1 MEKLNDTLLYT
12 LDKCFRTYHQF
23 AQRNVRKAGY
33 DITIDQW
40 LILKSV
46 AENPDITQNDIS
58 KIVFK
63 DNASITR
70 IIQLLVN
77 AGYLAREL
85 HPSDRR
91 RMNLILTEKGK
102 QVTIDVNEIA
112 RSNRAA
118 ALANMSETHISQMKM
133 LLNQVIENCTSTNL
147 QLPHQ
152 HVVADHPTK
161 R

>member
-12 LDKCFRTYHQF
+12 LDKCFRTYNQF
-23 AQRNVRKAGY
+23 SQRNVRKAGY

-63 DNASITR
+63 DSASITR

-77 AGYLAREL
+77 AGYLKREM
-85 HPSDRR
+85 HSADRR
-91 RMNLILTEKGK
+91 RVNLTLTESGK
-102 QVTIDVNEIA
+102 KITIDVNEIA
-112 RSNRAA
+112 KQNRAS
-118 ALANMSETHISQMKM
+118 ALKDIDQKSIEEMKI
-133 LLNQVIENCTSTNL
+133 LLQKIIGNC
-147 QLPHQ
+147 QI
-152 HVVADHPTK
+152 
-161 R
+161 

>member
-1 MEKLNDTLLYT
+1 MEKLNNTLLYT
-12 LDKCFRTYHQF
+12 LDKCFRTYNQF

-46 AENPDITQNDIS
+46 VENPNITQKDIS

-70 IIQLLVN
+70 IIQLLIKQ
-77 AGYLAREL
+77 GFLISEI

-91 RMNLILTEKGK
+91 RVNLTLTETGK
-102 QVTIDVNEIA
+102 KITIDVNEIA
-112 RSNRAA
+112 LQNRAA
-118 ALANMSETHISQMKM
+118 ALKGIDEESIKLMRD
-133 LLNQVIENCTSTNL
+133 LLQKVIENCNNGS
-147 QLPHQ
+147 
-152 HVVADHPTK
+152 
-161 R
+161 

>member
-12 LDKCFRTYHQF
+12 LDKCFRTYNQF
-23 AQRNVRKAGY
+23 SQRNVRKAGY

-63 DNASITR
+63 DSASITR

-77 AGYLAREL
+77 AGYLKREN
-85 HPSDRR
+85 HTTDRR
-91 RMNLILTEKGK
+91 RVNLTLTESGK
-102 QVTIDVNEIA
+102 KITIDVNEIA
-112 RSNRAA
+112 KQNRAA
-118 ALANMSETHISQMKM
+118 ALKDVDQQSIEQMKS
-133 LLNQVIENCTSTNL
+133 LLQKIIGNC
-147 QLPHQ
+147 QM
-152 HVVADHPTK
+152 
-161 R
+161 

>member
-1 MEKLNDTLLYT
+1 MEKLNNTLLYT
-12 LDKCFRTYHQF
+12 LDKCFRTYNQF
-23 AQRNVRKAGY
+23 AQREVRKAGY

-77 AGYLAREL
+77 ADYLKRKE

-91 RMNLILTEKGK
+91 RMSLILTESGK
-102 QVTIDVNEIA
+102 KITLDVNKVAIKTEP
-112 RSNRAA
+112 
-118 ALANMSETHISQMKM
+118 
-133 LLNQVIENCTSTNL
+133 
-147 QLPHQ
+147 LP
-152 HVVADHPTK
+152 
-161 R
+161 

>member
-1 MEKLNDTLLYT
+1 MEKLNDTLLYN
-12 LDKCFRTYHQF
+12 LDKCFRTYNQF
-23 AQRNVRKAGY
+23 SQRNVRKAGY

-77 AGYLAREL
+77 AGYLLREI
-85 HPSDRR
+85 HATDRR
-91 RMNLILTEKGK
+91 RVNLTLTESGK
-102 QVTIDVNEIA
+102 KITIDVNEIA
-112 RSNRAA
+112 KQNRAT
-118 ALANMSETHISQMKM
+118 ALKDIDAESIEKMKLLLHQIMS
-133 LLNQVIENCTSTNL
+133 NCQT
-147 QLPHQ
+147 
-152 HVVADHPTK
+152 
-161 R
+161 

>member
-12 LDKCFRTYHQF
+12 LDKCFRTYNQF

-46 AENPDITQNDIS
+46 AENPDITQNDIG

-77 AGYLAREL
+77 AGYLVREVY
-85 HPSDRR
+85 PTDRR
-91 RMNLILTEKGK
+91 RVNLILTESGK
-102 QVTIDVNEIA
+102 KITIDVNEIA
-112 RSNRAA
+112 VQNRAA
-118 ALANMSETHISQMKM
+118 ALQDVETKSIEQLKKV
-133 LLNQVIENCTSTNL
+133 LLQIIDNCQTLN
-147 QLPHQ
+147 P
-152 HVVADHPTK
+152 
-161 R
+161 

>member
-23 AQRNVRKAGY
+23 SQRNVRQAGY

-46 AENPDITQNDIS
+46 AENPDITQNDIG

-77 AGYLAREL
+77 AGYLYREN
-85 HPSDRR
+85 HVTDRR
-91 RMNLILTEKGK
+91 RVNLTLTESGK
-102 QVTIDVNEIA
+102 KITIDVNEIA
-112 RSNRAA
+112 KQNRAA
-118 ALANMSETHISQMKM
+118 ALKDVDQQSIEEMKI
-133 LLNQVIENCTSTNL
+133 LLQKIIGNC
-147 QLPHQ
+147 QI
-152 HVVADHPTK
+152 
-161 R
+161 

>member
-1 MEKLNDTLLYT
+1 MVSEHVEKLNNTLLYT
-12 LDKCFRTYHQF
+12 LDKCFRTYNQF

-46 AENPDITQNDIS
+46 AENPDITQKDIS

-70 IIQLLVN
+70 IIQLLIKQ
-77 AGYLAREL
+77 GFLTREI

-91 RMNLILTEKGK
+91 RVNLTLTETGK
-102 QVTIDVNEIA
+102 KITIDVNEIA
-112 RSNRAA
+112 LPNRAA
-118 ALANMSETHISQMKM
+118 ALKGIDEESIKLMRD
-133 LLNQVIENCTSTNL
+133 LLQKVIENCNNGS
-147 QLPHQ
+147 
-152 HVVADHPTK
+152 
-161 R
+161 

>member
-1 MEKLNDTLLYT
+1 MEKLNNTLLYT
-12 LDKCFRTYHQF
+12 LDKCFRTYNQF

-70 IIQLLVN
+70 IIQLLVKQ
-77 AGYLAREL
+77 GYLTRAP
-85 HPSDRR
+85 HPLDRR
-91 RMNLILTEKGK
+91 RVNLTLTETGK
-102 QVTIDVNEIA
+102 EITIAVNEIA
-112 RSNRAA
+112 LQNRSA
-118 ALANMSETHISQMKM
+118 ALNGLDDETINLMKD
-133 LLNQVIENCTSTNL
+133 LLQKIM
-147 QLPHQ
+147 QLHNYL
-152 HVVADHPTK
+152 K
-161 R
+161 I

>member
-12 LDKCFRTYHQF
+12 LDKCFRTYNQF

-46 AENPDITQNDIS
+46 AENPDITQNDIG

-77 AGYLAREL
+77 AGYLVREVY
-85 HPSDRR
+85 PTDRR
-91 RMNLILTEKGK
+91 RVNLILTESGK
-102 QVTIDVNEIA
+102 KITIDVNEIA
-112 RSNRAA
+112 VQNRAA
-118 ALANMSETHISQMKM
+118 ALQDVETKSIEQLKKV
-133 LLNQVIENCTSTNL
+133 LLQIIDNCQTLNT
-147 QLPHQ
+147 
-152 HVVADHPTK
+152 
-161 R
+161 

>member
-12 LDKCFRTYHQF
+12 LDKCFRTYNQF
-23 AQRNVRKAGY
+23 SQRNVRKAGY

-63 DNASITR
+63 DSASITR

-77 AGYLAREL
+77 AGYLKREI
-85 HPSDRR
+85 HTADRR
-91 RMNLILTEKGK
+91 RVNLTLTESGK
-102 QVTIDVNEIA
+102 KITIEVNEIA
-112 RSNRAA
+112 KQNRAA
-118 ALANMSETHISQMKM
+118 ALKDVDQQSIDEMKV
-133 LLNQVIENCTSTNL
+133 LLQKIIGNC
-147 QLPHQ
+147 QI
-152 HVVADHPTK
+152 
-161 R
+161 

>member
-12 LDKCFRTYHQF
+12 LDKCFRTYNQF

-70 IIQLLVN
+70 IMQLLVKQ
-77 AGYLAREL
+77 GYLTREIHQL
-85 HPSDRR
+85 DRR
-91 RMNLILTEKGK
+91 RVNLTLTESGK
-102 QVTIDVNEIA
+102 KITIDVNEIA
-112 RSNRAA
+112 LKNRTA
-118 ALANMSETHISQMKM
+118 ALKSIDEQSINLMKG
-133 LLNQVIENCTSTNL
+133 LLQKVIRNCNDGPCL
-147 QLPHQ
+147 
-152 HVVADHPTK
+152 
-161 R
+161 

>member
-1 MEKLNDTLLYT
+1 MEKLNNTLLYT
-12 LDKCFRTYHQF
+12 LDKCFRTYNQF
-23 AQRNVRKAGY
+23 AQRNVRRAGY

-77 AGYLAREL
+77 AGYLMREI
-85 HPSDRR
+85 HPFDRR
-91 RMNLILTEKGK
+91 RMSLTLTESGK
-102 QVTIDVNEIA
+102 KITSDVNEIA
-112 RSNRAA
+112 LKNRAS
-118 ALANMSETHISQMKM
+118 ALKNINVNQINEMKS
-133 LLNQVIENCTSTNL
+133 LLEQILDNC
-147 QLPHQ
+147 
-152 HVVADHPTK
+152 AEK
-161 R
+161 

>member
-12 LDKCFRTYHQF
+12 LDKCFRTYNQF
-23 AQRNVRKAGY
+23 AQRNVRSAGY

-46 AENPDITQNDIS
+46 AENPDITQNDIG

-77 AGYLAREL
+77 AGYLIREVY
-85 HPSDRR
+85 PTDRR
-91 RMNLILTEKGK
+91 RVNLVLTESGK
-102 QVTIDVNEIA
+102 KITTDVNEIA
-112 RSNRAA
+112 IQNRAA
-118 ALANMSETHISQMKM
+118 ALQDVDAKSIEQLKRV
-133 LLNQVIENCTSTNL
+133 LLQIIDNCQNT
-147 QLPHQ
+147 
-152 HVVADHPTK
+152 
-161 R
+161 

>member
-23 AQRNVRKAGY
+23 SQRNVRQAGY

-46 AENPDITQNDIS
+46 AENPDITQNDIG

-77 AGYLAREL
+77 AGYLYREN
-85 HPSDRR
+85 HVTDRR
-91 RMNLILTEKGK
+91 RVNLTLTESGK
-102 QVTIDVNEIA
+102 KITIDINEIA
-112 RSNRAA
+112 KQNRAA
-118 ALANMSETHISQMKM
+118 ALKDVDQQSIEEMKI
-133 LLNQVIENCTSTNL
+133 LLQKIIGNC
-147 QLPHQ
+147 QI
-152 HVVADHPTK
+152 
-161 R
+161 

>member
-1 MEKLNDTLLYT
+1 MEKLNNTLLYT
-12 LDKCFRTYHQF
+12 LDKCFRTYNQF

-46 AENPDITQNDIS
+46 AENPTITQKDIS

-70 IIQLLVN
+70 IIQLLIKQ
-77 AGYLAREL
+77 GFLTREI

-91 RMNLILTEKGK
+91 RVNLTLTETGK
-102 QVTIDVNEIA
+102 KITIDVNEIA
-112 RSNRAA
+112 LQNRAA
-118 ALANMSETHISQMKM
+118 ALKGIDEESIKLMRD
-133 LLNQVIENCTSTNL
+133 LLQKVIDNCNNGS
-147 QLPHQ
+147 
-152 HVVADHPTK
+152 
-161 R
+161 

>member
-12 LDKCFRTYHQF
+12 LDKCFRTYNQF
-23 AQRNVRKAGY
+23 SQRNVRKGGY

-63 DNASITR
+63 DSASITR

-77 AGYLAREL
+77 AGYLKREI
-85 HPSDRR
+85 HAADRR
-91 RMNLILTEKGK
+91 RVNLTLTESGK
-102 QVTIDVNEIA
+102 KITIDVNEIA
-112 RSNRAA
+112 KQNRAA
-118 ALANMSETHISQMKM
+118 ALKDVDQQSIEEMKA
-133 LLNQVIENCTSTNL
+133 LLQKIIGNC
-147 QLPHQ
+147 QI
-152 HVVADHPTK
+152 
-161 R
+161 

>member
-46 AENPDITQNDIS
+46 GENPDITQNDIS

-77 AGYLAREL
+77 AGYLNREAYAT
-85 HPSDRR
+85 DRR
-91 RMNLILTEKGK
+91 RVNLTLTESGK
-102 QVTIDVNEIA
+102 KITEEVNEIA
-112 RSNRAA
+112 KSNRAA
-118 ALANMSETHISQMKM
+118 ALNEVDQKTIDDMK
-133 LLNQVIENCTSTNL
+133 LALQQIIKNCT
-147 QLPHQ
+147 P
-152 HVVADHPTK
+152 
-161 R
+161 

>member
-1 MEKLNDTLLYT
+1 MENLNDTMLYT
-12 LDKCFRTYHQF
+12 LDKCFRTYNQF
-23 AQRNVRKAGY
+23 AQRNVRQAGY

-46 AENPDITQNDIS
+46 AENPTITQNDIS

-77 AGYLAREL
+77 AGYLVREA

-91 RMNLILTEKGK
+91 RVTLILTDSGY
-102 QVTIDVNEIA
+102 QVTQEVNEIA
-112 RSNRAA
+112 IQNRAK
-118 ALANMSETHISQMKM
+118 ALKGIDADSIELMRKLMQQIMANCQNSSAT
-133 LLNQVIENCTSTNL
+133 
-147 QLPHQ
+147 
-152 HVVADHPTK
+152 
-161 R
+161 

>member
-1 MEKLNDTLLYT
+1 MEKLNDTLLYN
-12 LDKCFRTYHQF
+12 LDKCFRTYNQF
-23 AQRNVRKAGY
+23 SQRNVRKAGY

-77 AGYLAREL
+77 AGYLLREI

-91 RMNLILTEKGK
+91 RVNLTLTESGK
-102 QVTIDVNEIA
+102 KITVDVNEIA
-112 RSNRAA
+112 KQNRAA
-118 ALANMSETHISQMKM
+118 ALKDIDAENIEKMK
-133 LLNQVIENCTSTNL
+133 LLLQKIMRNC
-147 QLPHQ
+147 Q
-152 HVVADHPTK
+152 K
-161 R
+161 

>member
-1 MEKLNDTLLYT
+1 MEKLNNTLLYT
-12 LDKCFRTYHQF
+12 LDKCFRTYNQF

-46 AENPDITQNDIS
+46 AENPNITQKDIS

-70 IIQLLVN
+70 IIQLLIKQ
-77 AGYLAREL
+77 GFLTREI

-91 RMNLILTEKGK
+91 RVNLTLTETGK
-102 QVTIDVNEIA
+102 KITIDVNEIA
-112 RSNRAA
+112 LKNRSA
-118 ALANMSETHISQMKM
+118 ALKDIDEESIKLMRD
-133 LLNQVIENCTSTNL
+133 LLQKVIENCNNGS
-147 QLPHQ
+147 
-152 HVVADHPTK
+152 
-161 R
+161 

>member
-12 LDKCFRTYHQF
+12 LDKCFRTYNQF

-46 AENPDITQNDIS
+46 AENPDITQNDIG

-77 AGYLAREL
+77 AGYLVREVY
-85 HPSDRR
+85 PTDRR
-91 RMNLILTEKGK
+91 RVNLILTESGK
-102 QVTIDVNEIA
+102 KITIDVNEIA
-112 RSNRAA
+112 VQNRAA
-118 ALANMSETHISQMKM
+118 ALQDVETKSIEQLKKVM
-133 LLNQVIENCTSTNL
+133 LQIIDNCQTLNT
-147 QLPHQ
+147 
-152 HVVADHPTK
+152 
-161 R
+161 

>member
-1 MEKLNDTLLYT
+1 MENLNDTMLYT
-12 LDKCFRTYHQF
+12 LDKCFRTYNQF
-23 AQRNVRKAGY
+23 AQRNVRQAGY

-46 AENPDITQNDIS
+46 AENPTITQNDIS

-77 AGYLAREL
+77 AGYLMREA

-91 RMNLILTEKGK
+91 RVTLTLTDSGYEVTEK
-102 QVTIDVNEIA
+102 VNEIA
-112 RSNRAA
+112 IQNRAK
-118 ALANMSETHISQMKM
+118 ALKNIDEKSIEQMRQLLLQVMANCQ
-133 LLNQVIENCTSTNL
+133 
-147 QLPHQ
+147 
-152 HVVADHPTK
+152 
-161 R
+161 

>member
-12 LDKCFRTYHQF
+12 LDKCFRTYNQF
-23 AQRNVRKAGY
+23 SQRNVRKAGY

-63 DNASITR
+63 DSASITR

-77 AGYLAREL
+77 AGYLKREI
-85 HPSDRR
+85 HAADRR
-91 RMNLILTEKGK
+91 RVNLTLTESGK
-102 QVTIDVNEIA
+102 KITIDVNEIA
-112 RSNRAA
+112 KQNRAT
-118 ALANMSETHISQMKM
+118 ALKDVDQQSIEEMKV
-133 LLNQVIENCTSTNL
+133 LLQKIIGNC
-147 QLPHQ
+147 QI
-152 HVVADHPTK
+152 
-161 R
+161 